1 MPKLIAITGLH
12 GFLGARIRALLEAG
26 GYAVEHL
33 PLDVRRSCDAAR
45 QWLSVRQPAAL
56 VHTAGIVDVR
66 LCHQQ
71 PLQAF
76 QAHVMET
83 GNLLE
88 AVRLECPQMPT
99 FYIATDKSFG
109 EQQDCG
115 LDTPYRPIYPYDASK
130 ACEDLLVESYRS
142 TYALPVSLL
151 RFPNF
156 YGEGDI
162 HAERLVPGVCL
173 AAVGDREMVVRT
185 QLNGSYRQ
193 YIYVGDAADIV
204 YRSIV
209 DGIEGRSLSKSSHFG
224 PPDIKSVGDVI
235 ADVERIMGV
244 KIRVQV
250 LNQPAESSRISL
262 RDENA
267 MNYEYTDWM
276 TGLGRTIAFYQDEAR
291 RNP

>member
-1 MPKLIAITGLH
+1 MRKLIAITGLN
-12 GFLGARIRALLEAG
+12 GFLGARIRAVLEG
-26 GYAVEHL
+26 DDYAVEHL
-33 PLDVRRSCDAAR
+33 PLDVRRSCDATREWLRAR
-45 QWLSVRQPAAL
+45 RPAAL

-76 QAHVMET
+76 QAHVAET
-83 GNLLE
+83 ANLLE

-142 TYALPVSLL
+142 TYGLPIYLL

-156 YGEGDI
+156 YGEGDL

-173 AAVGDREMVVRT
+173 AAVDGREMVVRT
-185 QLNGSYRQ
+185 QLHGSYRQ

-204 YRSIV
+204 RRAIS
-209 DGIEGRSLSKSSHFG
+209 DALEGRSLWKNSHFG

-235 ADVERIMGV
+235 ADVEQIMGV

-250 LNQPAESSRISL
+250 LNQPSESSRISL

-267 MNYEYTDWM
+267 MNYGYTDWM
-276 TGLGRTIAFYQDEAR
+276 TGLAHAIAFYQDAAR
-291 RNP
+291 RNA